1 MDSKHETS
9 FNKFSV
15 MFVFTGLFKKFFT
28 HTSLQT
34 YIANVIMKGVLEFFK
49 NLDAT
54 PTVLFVRS
62 ITWHKFHTEEPHK
75 SGATIQKLVTIATWD
90 PGIVHPCT
98 TSISISAC
106 FVTDINI
113 VFSLLFNLSI
123 NRNVHSL
130 GSKHCSILP
139 ALVTFLQ

>member
-1 MDSKHETS
+1 
-9 FNKFSV
+9 
-15 MFVFTGLFKKFFT
+15 MFVSTSLFKKFFI

-34 YIANVIMKGVLEFFK
+34 YKANVITKGVQEFFK
-49 NLDAT
+49 KPDAT
-54 PTVLFVRS
+54 STVLFFRS
-62 ITWHKFHTEEPHK
+62 VTWHKFHTEEPHK
-75 SGATIQKLVTIATWD
+75 LGATVQKLVTTATSH

-98 TSISISAC
+98 ASTSIIAC

-113 VFSLLFNLSI
+113 FFSLLFNLSI

-130 GSKHCSILP
+130 GSIHYSILP